1 MEGGHGFET
10 GPREQ
15 SAQARLGKGHDVVAP
30 VQAVFEI
37 SVNGQRI
44 EARDPHEA
52 VTTGK
57 NCAGE
62 LTQRLEGPGQVFEY
76 VVHDHEIELW
86 LRGYSSKLLVPRE
99 CHVIGGLQTVGIPPV
114 VVE

>member
-1 MEGGHGFET
+1 MMEGGHGFET

-44 EARDPHEA
+44 EARDP
-52 VTTGK
+52 TK
-57 NCAGE
+57 
-62 LTQRLEGPGQVFEY
+62 Q
-76 VVHDHEIELW
+76 
-86 LRGYSSKLLVPRE
+86 
-99 CHVIGGLQTVGIPPV
+99 
-114 VVE
+114 